1 MGQQQHQWPWHWQW
15 QRRRQHPDALLG
27 SALRALRAT
36 HKTTTTSA
44 FLPGTGPG
52 PLAFWDWFRFWFVW
66 GVANGPQ
73 SHALPLCRSR
83 SRCSSSCCR
92 CCCYAAARFSLQPCN
107 CLPSTLC
114 ANVVCHPVK
123 PTFWVLHVRF
133 FSAPTTATAAAAAAA
148 AALPTA
154 RLVCN

>member
-1 MGQQQHQWPWHWQW
+1 MGQHQQWQW
-15 QRRRQHPDALLG
+15 QRRQQHPDALLG

-83 SRCSSSCCR
+83 SRWRCS
-92 CCCYAAARFSLQPCN
+92 YAAARFSLQPCN
-107 CLPSTLC
+107 CLPPSSLPPPPLC

-133 FSAPTTATAAAAAAA
+133 FSAPSTATAAAAAAA